1 MDWWLV
7 KSLATVRSP
16 LIHLL
21 SILDRRFEIFL
32 FSFFLSRVGSDL
44 SVTSR
49 TPHGPVKRG
58 NSNGR
63 TITLAIG

>member
-1 MDWWLV
+1 MVGEVASNGQVASDP
-7 KSLATVRSP
+7 SAFNPGSTFRDFP
-16 LIHLL
+16 
-21 SILDRRFEIFL
+21 FQF
-32 FSFFLSRVGSDL
+32 FFLSRVGSDL

-58 NSNGR
+58 NSDGR